1 MVPQLTGFLGPTST
15 TDTFSNSR
23 GGSNSGS
30 LWAHR
35 SRECC
40 LADNMAALTAG
51 ASSWHAPTF
60 RCMYRFKVAYSAG
73 YWRQR
78 GGWCYR
84 RKAADESTYHNK

>member
-15 TDTFSNSR
+15 TATFSNSR

-40 LADNMAALTAG
+40 LAYNMAALTAD
-51 ASSWHAPTF
+51 ASSRHAPTF
-60 RCMYRFKVAYSAG
+60 TCMYR
-73 YWRQR
+73 
-78 GGWCYR
+78 
-84 RKAADESTYHNK
+84 